1 MKDYSFERALT
12 IKIRIATAGI
22 IFALLIAV
30 SACGKQPEM
39 FPPITARSV
48 PSPGPSP
55 WSGVATYA
63 EDTYRI
69 EVKTGS
75 EFAIAMLGTV
85 PDIRFSASYDDR
97 FVSLADNRT
106 AGASRTTEWFLF
118 KAIRSGK
125 TEIYFSYPIEY
136 RKVFSITIN

>member
-1 MKDYSFERALT
+1 M
-12 IKIRIATAGI
+12 IMRIATASI

-30 SACGKQPEM
+30 SACGKRPEM
-39 FPPITARSV
+39 FPPVTARSV

-75 EFAIAMLGTV
+75 EFAIAMLGTI
-85 PDIRFSASYDDR
+85 PDIKFGASYDDR

-106 AGASRTTEWFLF
+106 EGASRTTQWFLF
-118 KAIRSGK
+118 KAMRRGNAD
-125 TEIYFSYPIEY
+125 IYFSYPLEY
-136 RKVFSITIN
+136 RKVFSITIK